1 MVADYRCYVLIL
13 RAQGFSSDG
22 RQTAYVIA
30 LILSLGFAI
39 CISYVKEAEINK
51 KKCGDDREQYSSIVP
66 MTDMQQQYKS
76 IDGDE
81 EDGCEK
87 EESMVDKLTPKIW
100 KLNRVRHIYYIY
112 YMEAEPGETYILHI
126 LYILYES

>member
-1 MVADYRCYVLIL
+1 MLIL
-13 RAQGFSSDG
+13 RAQGFSSDT

-51 KKCGDDREQYSSIVP
+51 KKCGDDREQYSSLVQ

-81 EDGCEK
+81 EDDCVK
-87 EESMVDKLTPKIW
+87 EESIVDKLTPEIW
-100 KLNRVRHIYYIY
+100 KLTQQPTITTIGDGISKH
-112 YMEAEPGETYILHI
+112 
-126 LYILYES
+126 